1 MLVYAMSSRG
11 LNAMTIETYEIIS
24 AGILTLFSAAIVL
37 VKLSNRHDDTS
48 VIQNIKE
55 VVSFILKVKK

>member
-1 MLVYAMSSRG
+1 
-11 LNAMTIETYEIIS
+11 MTIETYEIIS